1 MSYESPKYWLF
12 DRRHPIYTAGWSIIL
27 FRNREEEEERLREL
41 EEDYEDDDFYSKKKK
56 KKDNKK
62 SSNEWTE
69 DDYNLLVKLLNKYP
83 GNCFFQKR
91 FIDYVMITSLL
102 RNAKTI
108 AKNNVKVV
116 HRIDGTE

>member
-1 MSYESPKYWLF
+1 MIFFY
-12 DRRHPIYTAGWSIIL
+12 
-27 FRNREEEEERLREL
+27 RNREEEEERLREL

-83 GNCFFQKR
+83 GNCSFHKIIQNTLTKKH
-91 FIDYVMITSLL
+91 FILTKWDFGH
-102 RNAKTI
+102 RKTI
-108 AKNNVKVV
+108 SRW
-116 HRIDGTE
+116 RIESMGPNCSRYG

>member
-1 MSYESPKYWLF
+1 ME
-12 DRRHPIYTAGWSIIL
+12 RRAEQLKEIERLHQEQRFEFTVNALGHDFFY
-27 FRNREEEEERLREL
+27 RNREEEEERLREL

-83 GNCFFQKR
+83 GNCSFHKIIQNTLTKKH
-91 FIDYVMITSLL
+91 FILT
-102 RNAKTI
+102 K
-108 AKNNVKVV
+108 
-116 HRIDGTE
+116 